1 MPTGG
6 GAPSQERSHSR
17 GRDGG
22 VGGGGRAAEGTRRRG
37 RLEAELATARGD
49 GRVAP
54 AEDGGGAAAA
64 AAATGGGGST
74 GSATAYADRAVDVS
88 ASSRTY
94 RTEGQPYSVDTGR
107 SHRTARSGVT
117 SHTQSS
123 AEKSAAAHQRS
134 ARRKQRGQAADEE
147 YYYQEQGGSS
157 HKDPYTDLRR
167 IRSFT
172 ADPDFA

>member
-1 MPTGG
+1 M
-6 GAPSQERSHSR
+6 
-17 GRDGG
+17 
-22 VGGGGRAAEGTRRRG
+22 
-37 RLEAELATARGD
+37 ATARGD

-54 AEDGGGAAAA
+54 AEGRRRGS
-64 AAATGGGGST
+64 GGS
-74 GSATAYADRAVDVS
+74 GGDGRRRKHRSATAYADRAVDVS